1 MIEQKGLTGVREDTA
16 TKLQL
21 DAGIFLK
28 KFNVEENSFQDT
40 DVLFATRGGGSFSA
54 VPTIHQA
61 SADGAPTNYKGLD
74 RIDEWVVTLSATALD
89 FTKDVIKLALGANV
103 KDEASG
109 THFDKLTVGNTITD
123 TDYQELWWVGA
134 LSNGKYV
141 AICIKNAMNKAG
153 ASWTFADKGEATTAL
168 TFTANYD
175 YTTLKNGVAPFE
187 IYYPKEGE

>member
-1 MIEQKGLTGVREDTA
+1 MIEQKGLTGVTDKTPE
-16 TKLQL
+16 KLQL

-28 KFNVEENSFQDT
+28 KFNTEENSYQDS
-40 DVLFATRGGGSFSA
+40 DILFATRGGGSFSA
-54 VPTIHQA
+54 VPTVHQA
-61 SADGAPTNYKGLD
+61 TADGAPTNYKGLD

-103 KDEASG
+103 KEESS
-109 THFDKLTVGNTITD
+109 THYDKLTVGNTIQVA
-123 TDYQELWWVGA
+123 TDYQDLWWVGA

-175 YTTLKNGVAPFE
+175 YATLKSGVAPFE